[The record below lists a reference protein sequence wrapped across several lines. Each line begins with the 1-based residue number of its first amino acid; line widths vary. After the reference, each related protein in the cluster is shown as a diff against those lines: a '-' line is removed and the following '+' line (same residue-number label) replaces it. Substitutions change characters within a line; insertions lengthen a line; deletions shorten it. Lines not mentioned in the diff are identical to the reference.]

1 MENFRCV
8 IVSIPRFR
16 FFSSFEER
24 TRFGKILGES
34 LIYYWK
40 KREREKIEAGHAFC
54 FPFLPH
60 VDDHM
65 LRASNLHEKNVHVRY
80 LQIILLI
87 HQSLF

>member
-8 IVSIPRFR
+8 IVSVPRFR
-16 FFSSFEER
+16 FSSFEER
-24 TRFGKILGES
+24 TRFGEILGES

-80 LQIILLI
+80 LQITLLI

>member
-24 TRFGKILGES
+24 TRFGEILGES

-80 LQIILLI
+80 LQITLLI

>member
-24 TRFGKILGES
+24 TRFGEILGES

-54 FPFLPH
+54 FPFLPCD

-65 LRASNLHEKNVHVRY
+65 LASNLHEKNVHVRY

>member
-80 LQIILLI
+80 LQITLLI